1 MQPGFGVCTPRL
13 LEMLGPMHV
22 AQKTADCMTSRC
34 RPLCQPTDVN
44 ANLTNHLAANTQTAT
59 GLSLIK
65 PIPRSPGEG
74 ELLTAPSL
82 ERAIGSVHRCPC
94 FSTPFVYP
102 PSMSLARTTLAR
114 SGLGIRSIHT
124 CEQLVLSGSPATS
137 LPTRLRSMKLTM
149 CSSGACSQG
158 VSTQAGCGDQLG
170 GDCGIQI
177 RARRT

>member
-1 MQPGFGVCTPRL
+1 MQAGFGISTPRL
-13 LEMLGPMHV
+13 LKMLGPMHI
-22 AQKTADCMTSRC
+22 AETTECTTCRC

-65 PIPRSPGEG
+65 PIPRSPGVG

-82 ERAIGSVHRCPC
+82 ERANGSVHRCPC
-94 FSTPFVYP
+94 FSIPLVYP

-137 LPTRLRSMKLTM
+137 LPNA
-149 CSSGACSQG
+149 CDQSS
-158 VSTQAGCGDQLG
+158 
-170 GDCGIQI
+170 
-177 RARRT
+177 